1 MICGNLPGYHV
12 LLSARRF
19 AVKKSFLV
27 LCVITAGAL
36 AACSNPSADWQKAN
50 QANTVAAYQQFI
62 QQHPNDARVAQARN
76 RINALTD
83 EQAWTAAQN
92 ANTLDG
98 YQQYLQQQPNGMH
111 AADAQD
117 KINSLQSDAA
127 WQTATSTNT
136 AAGYQEFLQ
145 KYPNSPHAA
154 DAQEALKKL
163 TGFQALLYST
173 RSQKTA
179 DKLAQ
184 SLKSKYGNELQ
195 DVVVVPPTGK
205 SKSIEVRSAP
215 MTEDDAK
222 TACSKLKKVHQRCTV
237 VKSAS

>member
-1 MICGNLPGYHV
+1 M
-12 LLSARRF
+12 
-19 AVKKSFLV
+19 KKSFLV

-50 QANTVAAYQQFI
+50 QANTVGAYQQFI

-76 RINALTD
+76 RIGALND
-83 EQAWTAAQN
+83 EQAWTAAQS
-92 ANTLDG
+92 ANTLDA

-117 KINSLQSDAA
+117 KVNSLQADAA
-127 WQTATSTNT
+127 WQTATSANT
-136 AAGYQEFLQ
+136 AAGYQDFLQ
-145 KYPNSPHAA
+145 KYPNSPHAS
-154 DAQEALKKL
+154 DAQDAMKKL
-163 TGFQALLYST
+163 TGYQALLYST
-173 RSQKTA
+173 HSQKLA
-179 DKLAQ
+179 NKMAQ

-205 SKSIEVRSAP
+205 SKTIEVRSAP
-215 MTEDDAK
+215 MAESDAK
-222 TACSKLKKVHQRCTV
+222 TACTKLKKAHQHCTV